1 MHNGRMGKRLDP
13 RTVNRAKELFK
24 QGLSPSV
31 VASRLAISESMA
43 RNILRD
49 MPKPQD
55 VTAESTESGL
65 WS

>member
-43 RNILRD
+43 RNIQRE
-49 MPKPQD
+49 MPKKP
-55 VTAESTESGL
+55 VSTEEPTV
-65 WS
+65 